1 MGWLQ
6 CRLSFVCL
14 WFNTSIIP
22 PRLRYVVWD
31 HRTATRHFEFRAGGP
46 WWWEWNWKLVQEQDG
61 VDAISKRN
69 EHVIAVLM
77 LRNCFTCFITSFKT
91 ECTFFWQNNYG
102 CSNWSFSG
110 IKQPRFLS
118 FMSIPLQCLLNS
130 LFNLLCFN
138 FFNIFFASHLSF
150 SKSRRWRFCPS

>member
-14 WFNTSIIP
+14 WFNTSVIP
-22 PRLRYVVWD
+22 APRYVVWD

-46 WWWEWNWKLVQEQDG
+46 WWWEWKSARTRWRRRHFSRETNMSSPFWCHE
-61 VDAISKRN
+61 IR
-69 EHVIAVLM
+69 
-77 LRNCFTCFITSFKT
+77 FTCFLTSFKT

-102 CSNWSFSG
+102 CSNRILSG

-118 FMSIPLQCLLNS
+118 FYFDSASMTNS